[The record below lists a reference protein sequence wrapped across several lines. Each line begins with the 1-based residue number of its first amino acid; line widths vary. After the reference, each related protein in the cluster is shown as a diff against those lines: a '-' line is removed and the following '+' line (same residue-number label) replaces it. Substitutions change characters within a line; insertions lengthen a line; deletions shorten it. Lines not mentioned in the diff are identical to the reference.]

1 MDLRTVKGERA
12 PLALLSIHGSP
23 CLLSGS
29 SLSFLTNPLHWLVM
43 HSASYKI
50 KSFYPSLSF
59 AEYNS
64 RREAGEEI
72 SNFLVSKGV
81 GPLMALYSPSG
92 PGPYKPISARALK
105 GLI

>member
-29 SLSFLTNPLHWLVM
+29 SLTE
-43 HSASYKI
+43 
-50 KSFYPSLSF
+50 LSDESTALF

-64 RREAGEEI
+64 RREAGEEG

-81 GPLMALYSPSG
+81 GPLMDLYIAPQG
-92 PGPYKPISARALK
+92 Q
-105 GLI
+105 GLISP